1 MVAVQSVSRLCRF
14 GCCRMM
20 FSIHD
25 LKCIAA
31 LCMGPSQI
39 CSYYTSTNSKKE
51 CYRLLDLLRAAWCKH
66 GSAAWQ
72 RALGSTTKPPS
83 HSKART

>member
-1 MVAVQSVSRLCRF
+1 
-14 GCCRMM
+14 
-20 FSIHD
+20 
-25 LKCIAA
+25 
-31 LCMGPSQI
+31 MGPSQI

-66 GSAAWQ
+66 GSAAGLDAAWQ
-72 RALGSTTKPPS
+72 RALGSTTEPPS